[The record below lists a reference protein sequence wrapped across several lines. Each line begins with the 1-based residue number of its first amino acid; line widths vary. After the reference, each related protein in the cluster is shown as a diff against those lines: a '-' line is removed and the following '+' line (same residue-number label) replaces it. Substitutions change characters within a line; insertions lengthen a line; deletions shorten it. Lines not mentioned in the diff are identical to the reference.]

1 VTGPGPRAR
10 AIATPIPAP
19 SAWRPRFTDPIGE
32 GGSHALRF
40 AVAVVV
46 RFWEHGMPVYAAAL
60 AYRGVVAL
68 VPFVLVVLSLFDW
81 LGVGDALPQVTIPLP
96 RHWRDLGDDETAASM
111 GGLLSAGAAVA
122 IWSMST
128 GSRLLMRALNTA
140 HQIKEGRPQLS
151 RFTFSLV
158 FLPVIAAVIVV
169 ATVMLL
175 LTSQVVDRIGGWL
188 GMSPVLHLLG
198 SWLRFPTALA
208 LLGLAVCAVYRLGP
222 SVRPPYRAVAAG
234 ATLTMLLWMAASA
247 AFAWAVSTVFDYGS
261 TYGSLG
267 AAVALLVYLHLTS
280 FVLLLGA
287 EVSAKIGSP

>member
-1 VTGPGPRAR
+1 MQVPAR
-10 AIATPIPAP
+10 W
-19 SAWRPRFTDPIGE
+19 AWRPRFTGPAGE
-32 GGSHALRF
+32 DGYRALRL
-40 AVAVVV
+40 AVAVVR
-46 RFWEHGMPVYAAAL
+46 RFVEHGMPVYAAAL
-60 AYRGVVAL
+60 AYRGIVAL
-68 VPFVLVVLSLFDW
+68 VPFVLVVLSLFNW
-81 LGVGDALPQVTIPLP
+81 LGVGDALPRLTAPLP
-96 RHWRDLGDDETAASM
+96 RHWRDLGDDETAASI
-111 GGLLSAGAAVA
+111 GGLLSAGAFVG

-140 HQIKEGRPQLS
+140 HQVKEGRPRVS

-158 FLPVIAAVIVV
+158 FLPVIAVVIVG
-169 ATVMLL
+169 ATVLLL

-188 GMSPVLHLLG
+188 GMSPVLHLLA

-247 AFAWAVSTVFDYGS
+247 TFGWAVSTVLDYGS

-267 AAVALLVYLHLTS
+267 AAVALLVYLHLTAL
-280 FVLLLGA
+280 VLLLGA
-287 EVSAKIGSP
+287 EVSAEIGSP

>member
-1 VTGPGPRAR
+1 VTGPVPRAR
-10 AIATPIPAP
+10 AVATQIPVP
-19 SAWRPRFTDPIGE
+19 SAWRPRFPGPVRE
-32 GGSHALRF
+32 NGSRAVRG
-40 AVAVVV
+40 AVALVW

-60 AYRGVVAL
+60 AYRGLLAL

-81 LGVGDALPQVTIPLP
+81 LGVGDALPRLAVALP
-96 RHWRDLGDDETAASM
+96 RHWRQLGDDGTAASM
-111 GGLLSAGAAVA
+111 GGLLSAGACVG

-140 HQIKEGRPQLS
+140 HQIKEGRPRLS

-158 FLPVIAAVIVV
+158 FLPVIAAVIVL
-169 ATVMLL
+169 ATVLLL

-188 GMSPVLHLLG
+188 GMSPLLHFLA

-222 SVRPPYRAVAAG
+222 SVRPTYRAVAAG

-247 AFAWAVSTVFDYGS
+247 AFGWALSTVIDYGS
-261 TYGSLG
+261 TYGGLG
-267 AAVALLVYLHLTS
+267 AAVALLVYLHLTAL
-280 FVLLLGA
+280 VLLLGA
-287 EVSAKIGSP
+287 EVSAVLASP

>member
-1 VTGPGPRAR
+1 VTGPVSRAR
-10 AIATPIPAP
+10 AIALQIPRP
-19 SAWRPRFTDPIGE
+19 SAWRPRFTGPVGE
-32 GGSHALRF
+32 GGYRAVRLT
-40 AVAVVV
+40 VAVVR
-46 RFWEHGMPVYAAAL
+46 RFVEHGMPVYAAAL
-60 AYRGVVAL
+60 AYRGVLAL

-81 LGVGDALPQVTIPLP
+81 LGVGDALPRLTAPLP
-96 RHWRDLGDDETAASM
+96 PHWRELDDGGTAASV
-111 GGLLSAGAAVA
+111 GGLLSAGALVG

-140 HQIKEGRPQLS
+140 HRVKEGRPRVS

-169 ATVMLL
+169 ATVLLL
-175 LTSQVVDRIGGWL
+175 LTSQVVDRVGGWL
-188 GMSPVLHLLG
+188 GMGPVLHFLA

-247 AFAWAVSTVFDYGS
+247 AFGWAVSTVLDYGS

-267 AAVALLVYLHLTS
+267 AAVALLVYLHLTAL
-280 FVLLLGA
+280 VLLLGA
-287 EVSAKIGSP
+287 EVSAEIASP